1 MLNAYLSHAAKACFA
16 LICLSLPVLAGDPQ
30 SSSPKSNSNQPSGT
44 ATVAES
50 SSHPARKGRPAAAP
64 KASPP
69 LAAPD
74 AQLDEDV
81 YRIGVDDDL
90 QISVWREPELSSPVV
105 VRMDGK
111 ITLPLLSDVTVVGL
125 RTDELQALL
134 TEKLK
139 AFVNEPQVTVVVR
152 QIRSR
157 KVYLF
162 GEVIRQGTYAMSG
175 RKTILELLA
184 DAGGPGPFAKSDSIY
199 ILRQR
204 GSQQVRIPFNHKKAL
219 AGRSVNLQLL
229 PGDVVV
235 VP

>member
-1 MLNAYLSHAAKACFA
+1 
-16 LICLSLPVLAGDPQ
+16 
-30 SSSPKSNSNQPSGT
+30 
-44 ATVAES
+44 
-50 SSHPARKGRPAAAP
+50 
-64 KASPP
+64 
-69 LAAPD
+69 
-74 AQLDEDV
+74 V

-90 QISVWREPELSSPVV
+90 QISVWREPELSSTAV

-139 AFVNEPQVTVVVR
+139 AFVNEPQVTVVLR

-184 DAGGPGPFAKSDSIY
+184 DAGGIGPFAKTDGIY

-204 GSQQVRIPFNHKKAL
+204 AGQQVRIPFNFKKAL